1 MTAQS
6 NAIGVD
12 DVEASITP
20 SSIDRLELPPAAP
33 DSGHP
38 SLTVFSAMRRF
49 SPYMSG
55 LWGRLAAAVG
65 LQFLDVLASVAV
77 VYLFAHIVDDVLA
90 TGDLHALISPMMWWI
105 VVTLAG
111 ATASY
116 CGSILA
122 EVVTE
127 RMLLRL
133 RTDLYAHTQQ
143 LAPHTRRQF
152 QTGDLIARHSSD
164 VDEVEQLV
172 SSGIVSGIIAAASVI
187 AYAVAAVW
195 VRWDLALI
203 AFVLAPLL
211 WLVARRFGRIL
222 KRASRTERAANGEIS
237 SLIAEGIDNAHA
249 IAADNQL
256 AADQA
261 RVGRQSYRWMR
272 ARVSEAKAG
281 EAFQQSVVV
290 VELLCMLGIL
300 ALGAWQIAAGRTTIG
315 GLIAL
320 TGYLG
325 YLYPQ
330 IQALGGLAV
339 QVTSATA
346 SAERVAQVLDEP
358 IGLSDETEPVA
369 AIAAPTPHR
378 DVGARIDFRDVTF
391 GYPGAESPV
400 LEGFSLTVHPGECIA
415 LTGASGAGKTTLTHL
430 LLRFYDPDE
439 GAVQVNG
446 VDLRAQRIADAR
458 AGTTLLPQRI
468 AIFHGSIAENIAF
481 GRSDAD
487 RSAIVAAAQAA
498 DADGFI
504 GLLPDGYDTELRD
517 SGANLSGGQRQR
529 IALARAFL
537 RDTPVL
543 VLDEPTTGLDRET
556 ADRILGPLRRL
567 VSGRTTIIITHDPV
581 VAAMADRTVVL
592 DAQAPN

>member
-1 MTAQS
+1 MAPHVDAFGVTDASSFDAQP
-6 NAIGVD
+6 D
-12 DVEASITP
+12 DL
-20 SSIDRLELPPAAP
+20 IDADAP
-33 DSGHP
+33 HAESVGQRT
-38 SLTVFSAMRRF
+38 LTVLSAMRRF
-49 SPYMSG
+49 APYMSG
-55 LWGRLAAAVG
+55 LWSRLALAVS

-90 TGDLHALISPMMWWI
+90 TGDLHALVSPMLWWI
-105 VVTLAG
+105 AVTLAG
-111 ATASY
+111 AVASY
-116 CGSILA
+116 FGNLLA
-122 EVVTE
+122 EIVTE

-133 RTDLYAHTQQ
+133 RTDLYAHTQRM
-143 LAPHTRRQF
+143 APHTRRQF

-164 VDEVEQLV
+164 VDETEQLV
-172 SSGIVSGIIAAASVI
+172 SSGVVSGVIAVASVI

-211 WLVARRFGRIL
+211 WLVARRFGAIL

-237 SLIAEGIDNAHA
+237 ALIAEGLDNGHA
-249 IAADNQL
+249 IAADNQS

-261 RVGRQSYRWMR
+261 RVRSQSHRWMR
-272 ARVSEAKAG
+272 ARISETKAG

-290 VELLCMLGIL
+290 VELLCMLGVL
-300 ALGAWQIAAGRTTIG
+300 ALGAWQISEGRTTIG

-339 QVTSATA
+339 AVTSATA
-346 SAERVAQVLDEP
+346 SAERVAELLDAP
-358 IGLSDETEPVA
+358 VGLSDDADGGEGHTVSREG
-369 AIAAPTPHR
+369 
-378 DVGARIDFRDVTF
+378 GARIDFRSVDFT
-391 GYPGAESPV
+391 YPGAETPV
-400 LEGFSLTVHPGECIA
+400 LKDFSLTVQPGECIA
-415 LTGASGAGKTTLTHL
+415 LTGSSGAGKTTLTHL
-430 LLRFYDPDE
+430 LLRFYDPDAGTVE
-439 GAVQVNG
+439 IDGA
-446 VDLRAQRIADAR
+446 DLRAQRLTDAR

-468 AIFHGSIAENIAF
+468 AIFHGSIADNIAF
-481 GRSDAD
+481 GRPDAD
-487 RSAIVAAAQAA
+487 RDAVIAAARAA

-504 GLLPDGYDTELRD
+504 ADLPDGYDTQLRD

-543 VLDEPTTGLDRET
+543 VLDEPTTGLDRAT
-556 ADRILGPLRRL
+556 ADRILGPLRKL
-567 VSGRTTIIITHDPV
+567 ASGRTTIIITHDPF

-592 DAQAPN
+592 GN

>member
-1 MTAQS
+1 MTPQS
-6 NAIGVD
+6 ATIGVAD
-12 DVEASITP
+12 SPASVTSLIDQPELSFP
-20 SSIDRLELPPAAP
+20 SSDPW
-33 DSGHP
+33 HP
-38 SLTVFSAMRRF
+38 TLTVFSAMRRF
-49 SPYMSG
+49 SPYMSE
-55 LWGRLAAAVG
+55 LWGKLAAAVG

-90 TGDLHALISPMMWWI
+90 TGDLHALIAPMVWWI

-111 ATASY
+111 AAASY
-116 CGSILA
+116 FGSILA

-133 RTDLYAHTQQ
+133 RTDLYAHTQR

-172 SSGIVSGIIAAASVI
+172 SSGIVSGIIAAASVV

-203 AFVLAPLL
+203 AFVLAPVL

-237 SLIAEGIDNAHA
+237 SLIAEGIDNGHA
-249 IAADNQL
+249 IAADNQSG
-256 AADQA
+256 ADQA
-261 RVGRQSYRWMR
+261 RVQRQSYRWMR

-290 VELLCMLGIL
+290 VELLCMLGVL
-300 ALGAWQIAAGRTTIG
+300 ALGAWQISEGRTTIG

-346 SAERVAQVLDEP
+346 SAERVAQLLDEP
-358 IGLSDETEPVA
+358 AGLSDDVEVA
-369 AIAAPTPHR
+369 APITSSAHR
-378 DVGARIDFRDVTF
+378 HDVGARVDFRSVGF
-391 GYPGAESPV
+391 GYPGADTRV
-400 LEGFSLTVHPGECIA
+400 LEDFSLTVQPGECIA
-415 LTGASGAGKTTLTHL
+415 LTGASGTGKTTLTHL

-439 GAVQVNG
+439 GSVEVDG
-446 VDLRAQRIADAR
+446 IDLRARRLTDAR

-468 AIFHGSIAENIAF
+468 AIFHGTIADNIAF
-481 GRSDAD
+481 GRPDAD
-487 RSAIVAAAQAA
+487 RAAIVDAAQAA

-504 GLLPDGYDTELRD
+504 RGLPDGYDTELRD

-567 VSGRTTIIITHDPV
+567 ASGRTTIIITHDPF

-592 DAQAPN
+592 ETPA